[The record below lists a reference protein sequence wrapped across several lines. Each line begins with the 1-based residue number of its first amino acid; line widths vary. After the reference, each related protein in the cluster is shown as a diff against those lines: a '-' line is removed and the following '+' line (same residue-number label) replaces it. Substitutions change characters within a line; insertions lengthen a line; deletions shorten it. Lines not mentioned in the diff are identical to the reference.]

1 MFLDNPLFNLADSRL
16 LMTAIPP
23 DLHGQDDLPQVLFV
37 GKEWRGG
44 GKVRRHIHTL
54 CTNGANWEHMSEHS

>member
-37 GKEWRGG
+37 GKEGRG